1 MVRIAEGGEN
11 LIVVEEFRADWEDG
25 RDSEYNWIPI
35 MKMTKEKA
43 EEFLAKFDA
52 VLNERHGIEIIK

>member
-25 RDSEYNWIPI
+25 RDSEYNWIFYYEDD
-35 MKMTKEKA
+35 KRKS
-43 EEFLAKFDA
+43 
-52 VLNERHGIEIIK
+52 